1 MVPVLRL
8 MVNPRSVV
16 AGICVASSLSFSA
29 CSSSKPPSEG
39 DITSRYSY
47 ARQLVEKE
55 KYDRA
60 IIELESLMF
69 ASRATTMEDDVLFSL
84 ADSYYQSEQYLLAI
98 EIYKR
103 LLEQTPGSPYAPEA
117 QFMLAKSHMELSPDY
132 ARDQEHTRKAIRE
145 FQLYLDLY
153 PQRQDASDLA
163 DDIEVLKGLIQ
174 LNPDNAAYRSKL
186 ALALSE
192 SERLGRIQES
202 QKNIA
207 LLREKLAENTFAI
220 AERYVKLD
228 QYRAAEVFYEDIL
241 RFYPD
246 TPYFEKAWTGK
257 IMALIK
263 RGKWFEARAALEA
276 YDRQFPENMEN
287 VEDYRNKIMK
297 HFTNS

>member
-1 MVPVLRL
+1 MVPVLRC
-8 MVNPRSVV
+8 MVKPRFVV

-29 CSSSKPPSEG
+29 CSSTKPPSEG
-39 DITSRYSY
+39 DLSSRYAA
-47 ARQLVEKE
+47 ARQLVDNE

-69 ASRATTMEDDVLFSL
+69 ATRATTMEDEVLFSL
-84 ADSYYQSEQYLLAI
+84 AGSYYKSKQYLLAI

-103 LLEQTPGSPYAPEA
+103 LLEQTPGSRYAPEA

-132 ARDQEHTRKAIRE
+132 PRDQEHTRRAIRE

-153 PQRQDASDLA
+153 PQRKDASELA
-163 DDIEVLKGLIQ
+163 DDIEILKGLVQ
-174 LNPDNAAYRSKL
+174 LNPDSADYRRRLAA
-186 ALALSE
+186 AQSE

-207 LLREKLAENTFAI
+207 LLREKLAESTYAI

-228 QYRAAEVFYEDIL
+228 KYRAAEVFYEDVL
-241 RFYPD
+241 RSYPD
-246 TPYFEKAWTGK
+246 TVYFEKAWTGK
-257 IMALIK
+257 IMALVK

-276 YDRQFPENMEN
+276 YDRQFPENMKN
-287 VEDYRNKIMK
+287 VEDYREKIMK